1 MSARIP
7 NLFLIGSMKS
17 GTTYLSELLASHPGI
32 FMCSPKEP
40 CYFADQRVLRRVWRH
55 MWRRGYWRSIDR
67 YLSLFSAAGDVPIV
81 AEASTPYSQVP
92 LFEGVP
98 QRILAVSPE
107 ARFIY
112 LMRDPIERTIS
123 HYWHAVRWW
132 GERRDL
138 VTAIRREPRYVDV
151 SHYARQLKAYLKY
164 VPRER
169 IHVLTLGE
177 LRTQPI
183 ERFRAICAWLG
194 IDPSVVPQGLGSRVN
209 EMPAVIAQARGFG
222 LLHQFKHSPL
232 YRRLEPFVPGPAR
245 KLGARLAERP
255 IIAGGI
261 DVRGVAA
268 YLRPRMQEQTQEL
281 CELLGRNFREW
292 KTLYAPEEARGSHAP
307 SPTCWG

>member
-1 MSARIP
+1 MSARTP

-17 GTTYLSELLASHPGI
+17 GTTYLSELLASHPAI

-40 CYFADQRVLRRVWRH
+40 CYFTDQRVLRQVWRH
-55 MWRRGYWRSIDR
+55 MWGRGYWRSIDR
-67 YLSLFSAAGDVPIV
+67 YLSLFSQAGDVPIV

-98 QRILAVSPE
+98 QRILAASPE

-151 SHYARQLKAYLKY
+151 SHYARQLKAYLKC

-169 IHVLTLGE
+169 IHTLTLGE

-194 IDPSVVPQGLGSRVN
+194 IDPSVVPQGLGGRVN
-209 EMPAVIAQARGFG
+209 EMPAVIAQAKGFG
-222 LLHQFKHSPL
+222 LLHQFKYSPL
-232 YRRLEPFVPGPAR
+232 YRRLEPFVPVPAR
-245 KLGARLAERP
+245 KLGARLAERA
-255 IIAGGI
+255 IVAADV

-268 YLRPRMQEQTQEL
+268 YLRPRMREQTQEL
-281 CELLGRNFREW
+281 CELLGRRFPEW
-292 KTLYAPEEARGSHAP
+292 KTLYGLDEAGSRSP
-307 SPTCWG
+307 SPTCWE